1 MVKWFWFTKLVFV
14 FIKDTLTI
22 INTKHV
28 DIEAQTISAP
38 LYSYVSVGVLVVAFT
53 LWFTAHILIPSKYCL
68 VTKVSIRS
76 HGFLKT
82 RKGLGLSFSKTR

>member
-28 DIEAQTISAP
+28 DIATQTVSA
-38 LYSYVSVGVLVVAFT
+38 LSYSNVSVVKLT
-53 LWFTAHILIPSKYCL
+53 LIDDRSILLI
-68 VTKVSIRS
+68 
-76 HGFLKT
+76 
-82 RKGLGLSFSKTR
+82 